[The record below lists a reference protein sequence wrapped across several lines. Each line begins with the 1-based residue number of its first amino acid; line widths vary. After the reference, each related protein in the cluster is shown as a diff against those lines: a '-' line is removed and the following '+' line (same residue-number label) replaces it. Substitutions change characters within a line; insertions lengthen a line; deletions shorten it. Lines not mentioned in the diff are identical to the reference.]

1 MEILVRNAQKKDL
14 PKIVRFNA
22 SMALETEDLQL
33 DKDTLTAGVKAVFN
47 DNNKGFYIIAE
58 LDGEVRGSLMIT
70 YEWSDWRSGYFWWI
84 QSVYVEPGYRK
95 KGLYRS
101 MYSFL
106 KNELQ
111 QDKKIVGLR
120 LYVEKENKKA
130 QKVYTTLGMNNSN
143 YLLYEYSQEKHR

>member
-106 KNELQ
+106 KNAIQ

-130 QKVYTTLGMNNSN
+130 QKVYTTLGMNISN
-143 YLLYEYSQEKHR
+143 YINFIFLFF